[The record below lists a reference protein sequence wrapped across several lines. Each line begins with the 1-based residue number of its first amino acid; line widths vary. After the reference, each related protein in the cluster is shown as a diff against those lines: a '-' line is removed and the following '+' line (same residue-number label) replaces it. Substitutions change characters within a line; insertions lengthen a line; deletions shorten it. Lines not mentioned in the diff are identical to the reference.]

1 MTHGHLGLNHSFL
14 SLRELQLFL
23 SFEFCLDF
31 RKLNLRKF
39 CSAKRAR
46 FSDSFHF
53 ELLKHWT
60 RSTHTTRIR
69 VFWRPIF
76 PSKGCHGEGLQ
87 AVLILSLLLLLIP
100 SVRGFLRRRPQLS
113 RAGEQQVLRFAQH
126 DNPVGV
132 ALGGT
137 AEAGPFPFE
146 EEGRS
151 FRGAEALRH
160 PK

>member
-1 MTHGHLGLNHSFL
+1 MTHGRLGLNHSFL

-76 PSKGCHGEGLQ
+76 PSKSCHGEGLQ
-87 AVLILSLLLLLIP
+87 TVLVVSLLLLLIP
-100 SVRGFLRRRPQLS
+100 SVKVFCGDDPNYLG
-113 RAGEQQVLRFAQH
+113 RAKS
-126 DNPVGV
+126 
-132 ALGGT
+132 
-137 AEAGPFPFE
+137 
-146 EEGRS
+146 RS
-151 FRGAEALRH
+151 FASLSMIIPLER
-160 PK
+160 